1 MERPLDRW
9 MVARTHELVRQAES
23 AYEATLSVN
32 VIRAFEAFVDDLSN
46 WYIRRSRRLYWNEDQ
61 EALRTLW
68 YALVQSLR
76 VISPVMPFLT
86 DHLWWNLVRG
96 GGSSVHLAGWPEVAE
111 PDEELLNEIAELRA
125 VVELGRQARSTSGIK
140 LRQPLARLI
149 VAGAPLAAAHVE
161 EIGDELNIKSV
172 EFGDVGASE
181 LRVKPNLPVL
191 GPKLG
196 KELPEVRA
204 ALAEGRFTELDGG
217 RFQVNGYV
225 LEPDDV
231 LVERIAREGWVV
243 QTEGR
248 ITVGIDTTLNEELL
262 LEARVADLIRAVQVL
277 RKESGLEVTDRI
289 RLWIPDEDL
298 LPFSDRI
305 AAETLAVSV
314 ELGPELRLE
323 KA

>member
-1 MERPLDRW
+1 M
-9 MVARTHELVRQAES
+9 
-23 AYEATLSVN
+23 
-32 VIRAFEAFVDDLSN
+32 
-46 WYIRRSRRLYWNEDQ
+46 
-61 EALRTLW
+61 
-68 YALVQSLR
+68 
-76 VISPVMPFLT
+76 
-86 DHLWWNLVRG
+86 
-96 GGSSVHLAGWPEVAE
+96 HLAGWPEVAD